1 MSKYQMIYQDLLD
14 KIKQRVIQPNTYLPS
29 ENELMKQYGASR
41 DTVRKALNLLL
52 QNGYI
57 QKNKGKG
64 SLVLDM
70 DRIAFPVSGVTSFKE
85 LQKTLHGDVETI
97 VNMFLEEEIP
107 NELKEDLYMD
117 SGKIYHIERIRK
129 IDGEKVILDTDY
141 LNGKVVNGLKIEHAK
156 NSLYEYIEKELG
168 LKISFARK
176 EITVVKATQREKQ
189 LLDMLDYD
197 LLACV
202 KSYTYLEDATL
213 FQYTI
218 SKHRPDK
225 FRFVDFARRTEL

>member
-1 MSKYQMIYQDLLD
+1 MSKYQMIYQELLD
-14 KIKQRVIQPNTYLPS
+14 KIKQGELKANTYLPS
-29 ENELMKQYGASR
+29 ENELMKQYEASR
-41 DTVRKALNLLL
+41 DTIRKALNLLL

-64 SLVLDM
+64 SLILDVN
-70 DRIAFPVSGVTSFKE
+70 RIAFPVSGVTSFKE
-85 LQKTLHGDVETI
+85 LQKAMHGDVKTI
-97 VNMFLEEEIP
+97 VNIFLEESVSD
-107 NELKEDLYMD
+107 ELKENLYMEE
-117 SGKIYHIERIRK
+117 GNVYHVERIRQ
-129 IDGEKVILDTDY
+129 IDGERVIIDTDY
-141 LNGKVVNGLKIEHAK
+141 LKADVVKGLNIEHAQ
-156 NSLYEYIEKELG
+156 NSLYEYIEGELG

-176 EITVVKATQREKQ
+176 EITVIKATKREKE

-197 LLACV
+197 LLVCV

-213 FQYTI
+213 FQYTV

>member
-1 MSKYQMIYQDLLD
+1 MSKYQMIYQELLE
-14 KIKQRVIQPNTYLPS
+14 KIKSKEIKPGSYLPS
-29 ENELMKQYGASR
+29 ENELMKQYDASR
-41 DTVRKALNLLL
+41 DTIRKALNLLL

-64 SLVLDM
+64 SLVLDV

-85 LQKTLHGDVETI
+85 LQKTMHTDVETI
-97 VNMFLEEEIP
+97 VHIFEEEEIP
-107 NELKEDLYMD
+107 EDLKEDLYMD
-117 SGKIYHIERIRK
+117 KGIVYHVERIRK
-129 IDGEKVILDTDY
+129 IDGKRVILDTDY
-141 LNGKVVNGLKIEHAK
+141 INGDIIKGLKREHAQ

-176 EITVVKATQREKQ
+176 EITVAKATVREKG
-189 LLDMLDYD
+189 LLDMQDYD
-197 LLACV
+197 LLVCV

-213 FQYTI
+213 FQYTV

>member
-29 ENELMKQYGASR
+29 ENELMKQYDASR

-107 NELKEDLYMD
+107 NELKDDLYMEK
-117 SGKIYHIERIRK
+117 GKIYHVERIRK

-141 LNGKVVNGLKIEHAK
+141 LNGEIVKGLKIEHAK

-168 LKISFARK
+168 LKVSFARK

-197 LLACV
+197 LLVCV

>member
-1 MSKYQMIYQDLLD
+1 M
-14 KIKQRVIQPNTYLPS
+14 VIF
-29 ENELMKQYGASR
+29 K
-41 DTVRKALNLLL
+41 
-52 QNGYI
+52 
-57 QKNKGKG
+57 KNKGKG

-197 LLACV
+197 LLVCV